1 MGELR
6 RAFDIAME
14 RAEKLGEESP
24 EEIKKRD
31 FVPQGER
38 LAARYLKGQCDLLVE
53 LSKYDD
59 QARGYV
65 AEGAKGVLL
74 RNLEV
79 PKNDVVK
86 RTNRRA
92 MEGIKSLKQDKG
104 GVENVYSKLRRLFK
118 HYDEEGKEQ
127 RSETYERLKQDFYR
141 NLQQLAQ
148 QQGIPTGISI
158 DVERHP
164 QFQEQWQLTLTKL
177 DAQYHTLIEEY
188 KREIERIP

>member
-6 RAFDIAME
+6 SAFDIAME
-14 RAEKLGEESP
+14 RAEKLGEESH

-31 FVPQGER
+31 LIPQGER
-38 LAARYLKGQCDLLVE
+38 LAARYLKGQCDLTVE

-59 QARGYV
+59 EARGYI
-65 AEGAKGVLL
+65 AEGVKAVLL
-74 RNLEV
+74 RNLDT
-79 PKNDVVK
+79 PKNDVAK

-118 HYDEEGKEQ
+118 HYEEEGAQQ
-127 RSETYERLKQDFYR
+127 RSQAYEALKQDFRR

-148 QQGIPTGISI
+148 QQGVPTGISI

-177 DAQYHTLIEEY
+177 DAQYRTLLEEY
-188 KREIERIP
+188 KQEIERIP